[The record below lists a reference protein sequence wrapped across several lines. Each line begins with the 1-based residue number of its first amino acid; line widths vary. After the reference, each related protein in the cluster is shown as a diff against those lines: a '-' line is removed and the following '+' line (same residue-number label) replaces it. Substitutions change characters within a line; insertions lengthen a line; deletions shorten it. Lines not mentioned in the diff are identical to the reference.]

1 MISVVTAYFNR
12 RKLLL
17 RTLESVKL
25 NYGKIDFEFIVVDD
39 GSDEDE
45 RLEDLQNTYPFLR
58 VIRLEKTDK
67 WYSNPCIPFNRG
79 FEEAYGEKIVIQNPE
94 CYHFDNILKYVDQH
108 LKKNDYLSFGCFS
121 LDKKNTDDDTLF
133 FNRNN
138 IELLIENNTHIVQ
151 TDGGLGWYNHSI
163 FRPTAYHFCT
173 AIMTSDLVD
182 LGGFDTRYAL
192 GHGFDDDE
200 LIFRIKQKGMK
211 IQFINSEKVIHQNHY
226 LKQTSVDEQK
236 EKYKNDKTERN
247 KSIFQNITKNSS
259 NYRANFIIIGTRS
272 QRVQFFLIQVLKNYF
287 RRFSYR
293 LSRNF
298 NNFFQNY

>member
-67 WYSNPCIPFNRG
+67 WYNNPCIPFNRG
-79 FEEAYGEKIVIQNPE
+79 FEEANGEKIVIQNPE

-121 LDKKNTDDDTLF
+121 LDKKNTDDDNLF
-133 FNRNN
+133 FNRDN
-138 IELLIENNTHIVQ
+138 IELLIENNTHVVQ
-151 TDGGLGWYNHSI
+151 TDGGLGWYNHSS
-163 FRPTAYHFCT
+163 FRPSAYHFCT

-182 LGGFDTRYAL
+182 LGGFDARYAL

-247 KSIFQNITKNSS
+247 KSIFLNITKNSS
-259 NYRANFIIIGTRS
+259 NYRANFIIIGTES
-272 QRVQFFLIQVLKNYF
+272 QRAQFFLIQVLKNYF

-298 NNFFQNY
+298 NNFF